1 MFSLK
6 KNGNYCQYWKNKTND
21 TLNPY
26 HRSKSITFV
35 KSFWFWKNEL
45 KSEYDEFVNPNSK
58 IKIITLETVYEF
70 NENKWHERTDTLRQN
85 RSFCATGRKNAFKS
99 EKTTKEKIKEKLES
113 WNLK

>member
-1 MFSLK
+1 VIIYSLLAIPISNSISENYGIKLNNTRIELGLKPITENWNLDSVEILK
-6 KNGNYCQYWKNKTND
+6 KNGNYCQHWKNKTND

-58 IKIITLETVYEF
+58 TK
-70 NENKWHERTDTLRQN
+70 
-85 RSFCATGRKNAFKS
+85 KNNS
-99 EKTTKEKIKEKLES
+99 
-113 WNLK
+113 